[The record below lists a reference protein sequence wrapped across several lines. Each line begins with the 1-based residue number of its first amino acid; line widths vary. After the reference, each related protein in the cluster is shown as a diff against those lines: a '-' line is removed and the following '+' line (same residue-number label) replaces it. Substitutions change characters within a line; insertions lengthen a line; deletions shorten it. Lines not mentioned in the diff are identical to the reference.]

1 MPDVAIEVKDLVK
14 TYSRRNQQ
22 PVRAVD
28 GLSFLVR
35 RGEIFGLLGPNGAGK
50 TTTLKIL
57 TTLLLPTSGSAKIL
71 GFDVVQQPLEVRKN
85 ILVVMQENAVEL
97 YLSVLDN
104 LRTYGR
110 FHFLT
115 PKESDKR
122 ADRVIE
128 MFGLEDVRNQKAIDL
143 SGGMKRRLQVAKVF
157 MVDSPVVFLDEATTG
172 MDTLNKRKTLD
183 AIKEEVRRGRT
194 IVLTTHIL
202 EEAEALCDSVVIINH
217 GKAIASGSPD
227 EVKKLSLRLYTLT
240 MNFDAVPASLKS
252 FLQGVDCVGMSVTD
266 NTVELTLKDE
276 SETLSLITKIHAI
289 QPIKHFE
296 VVGVSL
302 EDVFVHL
309 IDQKGAGL

>member
-1 MPDVAIEVKDLVK
+1 MPDIAIEVKDLVK
-14 TYSRRNQQ
+14 TYNRRNQD

-28 GLSFLVR
+28 GLSFTVR
-35 RGEIFGLLGPNGAGK
+35 KGEIFGLLGPNGAGK

-57 TTLLLPTSGSAKIL
+57 TTLLLPTSGSATIL

-115 PKESDKR
+115 SKEIDER
-122 ADRVIE
+122 ADRVID
-128 MFGLEDVRNQKAIDL
+128 MFGLEEVRNQKAIDL

-157 MVDSPVVFLDEATTG
+157 TVDSPIVFLDEATTG
-172 MDTLNKRKTLD
+172 MDTLNKRKTLE

-194 IVLTTHIL
+194 IILTTHIL
-202 EEAEALCDSVVIINH
+202 EEAEDLCDSVVIINH

-227 EVKKLSLRLYTLT
+227 EVKNLSLRLYTVT
-240 MNFDAVPASLKS
+240 MNFDVVPESLKL
-252 FLQGVDCVGMSVTD
+252 FLQGVDCISISITD
-266 NTVELTLKDE
+266 STVELTVKDE
-276 SETLSLITKIHAI
+276 SETLPLLTKIHDL
-289 QPIKHFE
+289 QPIKHVE
-296 VVGVSL
+296 IAGVSL

-309 IDQKGAGL
+309 IDQKEAGS